1 MWVCSAA
8 TYLWPGIPN
17 SISTWPSHS
26 GPLCQC
32 QVWIADACT
41 WEYCHFK
48 KRKYQVSAD
57 RIAEY
62 QIKII
67 ATYAYFLPSLL
78 RVHLCL
84 ACQSSWSPTRTTGT
98 YGLSN
103 LKIDPCKTY
112 LCTGFRC
119 SDIITKA
126 GLFPC
131 HLSMNSSLVTSWTL
145 ILCRPS
151 GTWTVLTTFKQA
163 HKP

>member
-26 GPLCQC
+26 VPPYQC
-32 QVWIADACT
+32 QLWIAGAYT
-41 WEYCHFK
+41 WEYTYFE
-48 KRKYQVSAD
+48 KRKDQVFTKWKD
-57 RIAEY
+57 GWVMDWGNI
-62 QIKII
+62 
-67 ATYAYFLPSLL
+67 AYFLPSLL

-84 ACQSSWSPTRTTGT
+84 ACQSSWSPTRTKGRC
-98 YGLSN
+98 GLSN

-151 GTWTVLTTFKQA
+151 GTWTVLTTYKQA